1 MALLEVNNLTKRFG
15 GLTAT
20 DDVSLSVTENTVH
33 SIIGPN
39 GAGKSTLLNQLIG
52 SLKPDSGTVVFDGES
67 LLGHPPHEINQRG
80 IARVFQSPEV
90 FPELTL
96 LENVTIATLAARDG
110 SFAITFFQHPRRR
123 GEQVSAA
130 EAALEE
136 VGLLDQRE
144 TEALHLS
151 RGDKRRLELAI
162 CLAHKPRLLLLDEP
176 TAGMSQQE
184 THSTTELLQQLADK
198 GMTKIVIEHDMK
210 VVFALSD
217 EITVLHQ
224 GAVIAHGTPDEVRA
238 DQNVQDAYLGGVK
251 E

>member
-1 MALLEVNNLTKRFG
+1 MALLEVNNLIKRFD

-20 DDVSLSVTENTVH
+20 DNVSLSVTENTVH

-52 SLKPDSGTVVFDGES
+52 ALKPDSGTIVFDGES
-67 LLGHPPHEINQRG
+67 LLGRPPHEINQRG

-96 LENVTIATLAARDG
+96 LDNVTIATLAARDG
-110 SFAITFFQHPRRR
+110 SFAVNVFQHPRRR

-136 VGLLDQRE
+136 VGLLDLRE

-238 DQNVQDAYLGGVK
+238 DQSVQDAYLGGAK